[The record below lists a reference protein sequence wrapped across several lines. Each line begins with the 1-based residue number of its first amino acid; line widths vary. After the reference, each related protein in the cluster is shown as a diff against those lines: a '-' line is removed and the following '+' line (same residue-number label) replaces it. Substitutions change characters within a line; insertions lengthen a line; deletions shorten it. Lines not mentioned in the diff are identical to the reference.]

1 MGGGSKTSTE
11 LMTMYRTIMAVV
23 ASAGV
28 DVILFYGTLLGF
40 VRGGDF
46 IDGDDDVDVLVSHAD
61 LPRLKRAVDATR
73 GLRGVTLGESPRQ
86 LYQIFAGSVG
96 PFDIYSYHLIN
107 DKTDI
112 LVAWEAMI
120 YSALDVFPA
129 RRVVFGGYPVLVP
142 QNPHRLLS
150 DTYGSGY
157 MTPMKKGEYVDSAA
171 VRTCHDI
178 RGAIEEST
186 TLALAGTSA
195 SGSWVIFLLV
205 SVCAIVCVIFC
216 TPRRK

>member
-1 MGGGSKTSTE
+1 
-11 LMTMYRTIMAVV
+11 MYKVRMRAIVYPVV
-23 ASAGV
+23 
-28 DVILFYGTLLGF
+28 
-40 VRGGDF
+40 
-46 IDGDDDVDVLVSHAD
+46 H
-61 LPRLKRAVDATR
+61 KRR
-73 GLRGVTLGESPRQ
+73 
-86 LYQIFAGSVG
+86 
-96 PFDIYSYHLIN
+96 
-107 DKTDI
+107 
-112 LVAWEAMI
+112 VAWEAMI

-142 QNPHRLLS
+142 KNPHRLLS

-171 VRTCHDI
+171 VRTCRDI

-186 TLALAGTSA
+186 TFALAGTSA

-205 SVCAIVCVIFC
+205 SVCAIVCVVFC